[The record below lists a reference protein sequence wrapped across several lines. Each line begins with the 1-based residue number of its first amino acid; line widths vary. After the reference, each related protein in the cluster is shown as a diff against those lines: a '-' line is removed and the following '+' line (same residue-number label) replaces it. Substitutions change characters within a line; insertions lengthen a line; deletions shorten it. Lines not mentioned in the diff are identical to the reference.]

1 MDSQKYIVHDDPAIM
16 STDQYIAMVDLAPF
30 GFAQHMEQIW
40 LGVNG
45 DGTFEVL
52 CIPFRVYGMS
62 LHDVVE
68 LDGDDVVARIVRS
81 GRHRTVRG
89 LIAPAVSAEG
99 IAEISASISELAES
113 SGFLIEWSGHRHV
126 AIDIPAG
133 ADSQGLQDF
142 FAGQREAERVY
153 WEWSDARPFTR

>member
-1 MDSQKYIVHDDPAIM
+1 MEPQKYIVHDDPAIM
-16 STDQYIAMVDLAPF
+16 STDQYITMVDLAPF

-40 LGVNG
+40 LGVNE
-45 DGTFEVL
+45 DGTYEVL

-81 GRHRTVRG
+81 GRHRTMRG

-99 IAEISASISELAES
+99 ISEIFASVNQLVET
-113 SGFLIEWSGHRHV
+113 SGFLCEWSGHRHV
-126 AIDIPAG
+126 AIDIPPG
-133 ADSQGLQDF
+133 SDSQVIQKF
-142 FAGQREAERVY
+142 FASQREAERVY

>member
-1 MDSQKYIVHDDPAIM
+1 MEAQKYIVHDDPAIM

-45 DGTFEVL
+45 DGTYEVL

-62 LHDVVE
+62 LHDTVE

-81 GRHRTVRG
+81 GHHRTMRG
-89 LIAPAVSAEG
+89 LIGPAVPPEE
-99 IAEISASISELAES
+99 IPEISASVNELAET
-113 SGFLIEWSGHRHV
+113 SGFLREWSGHRHV
-126 AIDIPAG
+126 AIDIPPGGDTEAI
-133 ADSQGLQDF
+133 QEF
-142 FAGQREAERVY
+142 FAAQREKERVY